1 MERAL
6 SNYPV
11 VITLPVAW
19 GDMDA
24 LRHVNNTVYF
34 KYFESA
40 RLAFM
45 ESVEGW
51 SLLREKSM
59 LPVLASTSARYKVP
73 LTYPD
78 NIEVGARV
86 TELASDRFAMAYA
99 IYSHQ
104 HQRIAAEGRAL
115 VVTVNQSDG
124 RKTEMPPSLRE
135 AIDATIR
142 AVEVGTVAGDPRP
155 PV

>member
-1 MERAL
+1 MEKTL

-11 VITLPVAW
+11 IITLPVAW

-45 ESVEGW
+45 ESIEGW
-51 SLLREKSM
+51 QKLREKSI

-78 NIEVGARV
+78 TIDVGARV
-86 TELASDRFAMAYA
+86 TEVASDRFDMAYA
-99 IYSHQ
+99 IFSHQ
-104 HQRIAAEGRAL
+104 HQRIAAQGRAL
-115 VVTVNQSDG
+115 VVTVNQTDG
-124 RKTEMPPSLRE
+124 RKTELPQSLRE
-135 AIDATIR
+135 AILATI
-142 AVEVGTVAGDPRP
+142 GDDENSTGYGMPGSG
-155 PV
+155 

>member
-78 NIEVGARV
+78 KIEVGARITGV
-86 TELASDRFAMAYA
+86 ASDRFDRAYA

-104 HQRIAAEGRAL
+104 HRRIAAEGRAL
-115 VVTVNQSDG
+115 VVTVNQADG
-124 RKTEMPPSLRE
+124 RKTEMPRSLRDTLG
-135 AIDATIR
+135 AMMDDG
-142 AVEVGTVAGDPRP
+142 EV
-155 PV
+155 